1 MSTSPASILSDPAKP
16 VPMIPSDQVRLP
28 VRDRITYWLR
38 LPTVTDRVAFPRE
51 VAEAGGINHSN
62 DVMLAALVDGVKQI
76 MPNHAAEQ
84 ARLLEIIA
92 EQRAK
97 ADEFGR
103 RILSR
108 ELDFEAD
115 PAGFMAAMAATGPS
129 SAIKEIEAVVQRHWA
144 HYRGLIADRE
154 TYPLVRGL
162 VAARLFLTG
171 WDNMPGRDGKP
182 VAFPDP
188 VPPGG
193 VPDDLLSLLPSAH
206 LVEIGQEIQRLL
218 EPSGHLLKNL
228 QSPSGGGFGRRT
240 SKAAKPRQR
249 KAPLKAT
256 GGKSRK
262 SASPA

>member
-1 MSTSPASILSDPAKP
+1 MSSSPASILSDPAKP
-16 VPMIPSDQVRLP
+16 VPMIPADQVRRP
-28 VRDRITYWLR
+28 MKDRITYWLR
-38 LPTVTDRVAFPRE
+38 LPTVTDRIAFPRA
-51 VAEAGGINHSN
+51 VAEAGGINHTD
-62 DVMLAALVDGVKQI
+62 DVMMATLVDGVKLL
-76 MPNHAAEQ
+76 MPDDAAERN
-84 ARLLEIIA
+84 RLLEIIA
-92 EQRAK
+92 EQRARV
-97 ADEFGR
+97 DEFGR

-115 PAGFMAAMAATGPS
+115 TAGFMKAMADTAPS
-129 SAIKEIEAVVQRHWA
+129 SALKEIESIVTRHWA
-144 HYRGLIADRE
+144 HYRGLRADRE
-154 TYPLVRGL
+154 TYALVRGM

-182 VAFPDP
+182 AAFPDP

-249 KAPLKAT
+249 KAPSKMT